1 MGFTFKIDGAKD
13 TLAVFDDLRDQIG
26 DARKSS
32 RILTKVARDAMK
44 PVLAMAKSLTSAHM
58 DTGMLNRSLDIVSR
72 RPSKKDMR
80 SNYILPTDS
89 VIAMV
94 TTKPIP
100 RKLKSEMHAEVGHL
114 WESDK
119 KSFKKARKK
128 FYESKDVFYD
138 ARAVATEFG
147 TANRSA
153 NPYLRISLE
162 SQQQSVAQLVQMLLA
177 KEIEKYKAKNI
188 NTSPKL

>member
-26 DARKSS
+26 DYRKSS

-44 PVLAMAKSLTSAHM
+44 PVLMMAKSLTSAHM

-72 RPSKKDMR
+72 RPTNKDMR

-100 RKLKSEMHAEVGHL
+100 RKLKTEMHAAVGHL
-114 WESDK
+114 WDINK
-119 KSFKKARKK
+119 NDFKKARKS

-138 ARAVATEFG
+138 ARAIASEFG
-147 TANRSA
+147 TAHRPA

-162 SQQQSVAQLVQMLLA
+162 SQQQSVAQLVQILLA
-177 KEIEKYKAKNI
+177 KEIERYKAKNI
-188 NTSPKL
+188 TSPST